1 MNYKEKPKIISE
13 LEKSLKEFIKTTP
26 IKNGKIAYSVRQSSQ
41 IMATLKFPKVPKKD
55 LFEIKAVIE
64 YRDLI
69 QKVFYYFED
78 INGVENDELIRIPL
92 RDFKKQ
98 GKEYIKSPLGVAY
111 FRKNGLNIY
120 VSENNDFYSYE
131 FLKKTIE
138 PIIEKNLKS
147 YKNQFEI
154 KYLPQKWNLL

>member
-1 MNYKEKPKIISE
+1 MTKMNYKEKPEIISE
-13 LEKSLKEFIKTTP
+13 LEKSLKEFIKITP
-26 IKNGKIAYSVRQSSQ
+26 IKNGKVAYSVRQSSI
-41 IMATLKFPKVPKKD
+41 IMPTLKFPKFPKRD

-69 QKVFYYFED
+69 QKVFYFFED
-78 INGVENDELIRIPL
+78 VNGVENDELIRIPL

-98 GKEYIKSPLGVAY
+98 GKDYIKSSLGLTY

-120 VSENNDFYSYE
+120 LSENNDFFSYE

-138 PIIEKNLKS
+138 PIIEKNLEI
-147 YKNQFEI
+147 YKNLFEI
-154 KYLPQKWNLL
+154 KYLPQK